1 MEIIGNI
8 IISAGVVFILF
19 GVIGIFKFKDF
30 YLRMLVTTKIDTVGA
45 LTILIGVVVKH
56 GFSFFSL
63 KILLLLC
70 LMVIL
75 NPLAS
80 HFLAGSAYLSG
91 HKIDEPPVSGDRR
104 RSGFEEDKV

>member
-1 MEIIGNI
+1 MEIVGNV
-8 IISAGVVFILF
+8 IISAGIVFMLF
-19 GVIGIFKFKDF
+19 GVIGIFKFKNF

-45 LTILIGVVVKH
+45 LTLLIGMALKH

-75 NPLAS
+75 NPVAS
-80 HFLAGSAYLSG
+80 HFVARSAYLSG
-91 HKIDEPPVSGDRR
+91 YKIEGRHA
-104 RSGFEEDKV
+104 GEDGRHEGYEKDNA